1 MATTPLE
8 HRPGPRATGGAYDT
22 VIVGAGAGGMSA
34 AIHLAARGQRVLIV
48 EKNSRVGGRL
58 GVIEEEGFRIDI
70 GPTIMLM
77 IDVFRDLW
85 RVAGR
90 DFDEDVPCVKLDPNY
105 RIHWPDGSTLD
116 TTSQMHVMC
125 EQLEAMEPGAASRFL
140 EFMAKAGRDYRL
152 ARRKF
157 VERAFASPAEFFTPD
172 NIATL
177 LSMKPFRSLYG
188 ELSRLFKDERLRQA
202 FSYQTMYMGI
212 SPFDAPSIYGL
223 LPYTEMGEGIWFPM
237 GGYYSVAEGMQELA
251 EGLGV
256 EFWMDWPV
264 SRIVTRSGV
273 ARGVQGPGGEVVEA
287 RNVVANADLPY
298 VAQELLPKGMGPTP
312 NRVDLGLMRA
322 TSSAYMMYLG
332 VRGKYEHLLHH
343 NIYFGSRFR
352 ETFQQI
358 FHDHELPDDPSIYV
372 HAPTRTDPSL
382 APEGH
387 DQIFV
392 LVPVSHQN
400 DRIRWGGA
408 QEAAFRERVLDML
421 EERAGLEGLRERI
434 VFERTKNPD
443 QWASEFNLYKG
454 STFGLSYT
462 IDQVGWFRPG
472 VKHPSLEGMYFTGSS
487 TQPGTGV
494 PLVVISGRLTSERIL
509 NDGR

>member
-1 MATTPLE
+1 M
-8 HRPGPRATGGAYDT
+8 
-22 VIVGAGAGGMSA
+22 
-34 AIHLAARGQRVLIV
+34 
-48 EKNSRVGGRL
+48 
-58 GVIEEEGFRIDI
+58 
-70 GPTIMLM
+70 
-77 IDVFRDLW
+77 
-85 RVAGR
+85 
-90 DFDEDVPCVKLDPNY
+90 
-105 RIHWPDGSTLD
+105 
-116 TTSQMHVMC
+116 
-125 EQLEAMEPGAASRFL
+125 
-140 EFMAKAGRDYRL
+140 
-152 ARRKF
+152 
-157 VERAFASPAEFFTPD
+157 
-172 NIATL
+172 
-177 LSMKPFRSLYG
+177 
-188 ELSRLFKDERLRQA
+188 
-202 FSYQTMYMGI
+202 
-212 SPFDAPSIYGL
+212 
-223 LPYTEMGEGIWFPM
+223 
-237 GGYYSVAEGMQELA
+237 
-251 EGLGV
+251 
-256 EFWMDWPV
+256 
-264 SRIVTRSGV
+264 
-273 ARGVQGPGGEVVEA
+273 
-287 RNVVANADLPY
+287 
-298 VAQELLPKGMGPTP
+298 
-312 NRVDLGLMRA
+312 
-322 TSSAYMMYLG
+322 
-332 VRGKYEHLLHH
+332 
-343 NIYFGSRFR
+343 
-352 ETFQQI
+352 
-358 FHDHELPDDPSIYV
+358 

>member
-1 MATTPLE
+1 
-8 HRPGPRATGGAYDT
+8 
-22 VIVGAGAGGMSA
+22 
-34 AIHLAARGQRVLIV
+34 LAVQDHRVLVV
-48 EKNSRVGGRL
+48 EKNGRVGGRL

-90 DFDEDVPCVKLDPNY
+90 DFDAEVPCVKLDPNY
-105 RIHWPDGSTLD
+105 RITWPDGSTLD
-116 TTSQMHVMC
+116 TTSQMHQMC
-125 EQLEAMEPGAASRFL
+125 EQLEAMEAGSASRFL
-140 EFMAKAGRDYRL
+140 EFMSKAGRDYRL
-152 ARRKF
+152 ARAKF
-157 VERAFASPAEFFTPD
+157 VERRFDRASTFFTPE

-237 GGYYSVAEGMQELA
+237 GGYYTVAEAMQELA
-251 EGLGV
+251 EDLGV
-256 EFWMDWPV
+256 TFLFNWPV
-264 SRIVTRSGV
+264 SRILADGGV
-273 ARGVQGPGGEVVEA
+273 VRGVRGPGGEVVLA

-298 VAQELLPKGMGPTP
+298 VAQDLLPGGMGPMP

-332 VRGKYEHLLHH
+332 VEGHYDHLLHH
-343 NIYFGSRFR
+343 NIYFGNRFQ
-352 ETFQQI
+352 ETFEQI
-358 FHDHELPDDPSIYV
+358 FTTYQLPDDPSIYI

-387 DQIFV
+387 DLIFV
-392 LVPVSHQN
+392 LVPVSHQHPN
-400 DRIRWGGA
+400 LTWGGA
-408 QEAAFRERVLDML
+408 QEEAFRERVLTLL
-421 EERAGLEGLRERI
+421 ESRAGLEGIRDRI

-443 QWASEFNLYKG
+443 EWASEFNLYKG
-454 STFGLSYT
+454 STFGLSYN
-462 IDQVGWFRPG
+462 IEQVGWFRPG
-472 VKHPSLEGMYFTGSS
+472 VKHPSLEGMYFAGSS

-494 PLVVISGRLTSERIL
+494 PLVVISGRLTSERMMA
-509 NDGR
+509 DGR